1 MSLIDSRCHLK
12 CLSQMDWGGEL
23 TDVLIVIELKL
34 ISCYTKQFLD
44 REVLGKDLWEMNLFQ
59 NSTILFTFET

>member
-1 MSLIDSRCHLK
+1 MPFEVLK
-12 CLSQMDWGGEL
+12 PDGLGGEL